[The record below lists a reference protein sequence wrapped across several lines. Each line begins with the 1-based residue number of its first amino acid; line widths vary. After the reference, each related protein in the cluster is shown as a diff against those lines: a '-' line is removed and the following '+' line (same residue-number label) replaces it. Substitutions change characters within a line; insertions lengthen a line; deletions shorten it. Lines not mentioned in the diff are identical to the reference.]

1 MIITQMQRA
10 RSSNARN
17 DSRTS
22 EMTVATV
29 KTIHNCTQ
37 EPIDTDKPNDGR
49 IVTLYED
56 IAIQASLTPKTLKD
70 CFYV

>member
-1 MIITQMQRA
+1 
-10 RSSNARN
+10 
-17 DSRTS
+17 
-22 EMTVATV
+22 MTVATV

-56 IAIQASLTPKTLKD
+56 IAIQASLAPKTLKY
-70 CFYV
+70 CFYI